1 MIEDLRK
8 PLIAQLQALHAMK
21 AGALKMFDP
30 MLASVAK
37 ARDSDLKMAEVA
49 DLLGR
54 MHGAFSAHRQVTAE
68 NAELLE
74 QRLRALGAAPS
85 KGKVGAMSVGSIMRA
100 HGGPRLGQGFGANA
114 RDAFVFEHLEIALGN
129 LLAQLAD
136 RAEDPETAALAR
148 KCIEDDTNQREI
160 INRNWVNVLSLELAS
175 KSLPVHRPPEDE

>member
-8 PLIAQLQALHAMK
+8 PLIAQ

-30 MLASVAK
+30 MLAGVAK

-54 MHGAFSAHRQVTAE
+54 MHNSFSAHREVTAQ

-74 QRLRALGAAPS
+74 ARLRALGAAPS
-85 KGKVGAMSVGSIMRA
+85 KGKVGAMSAGSLLRA
-100 HGGPRLGQGFGANA
+100 HVGPRVGQGFGANA
-114 RDAFVFEHLEIALGN
+114 RDAFVFEHLEIANGN

-136 RAEDPETAALAR
+136 RAGDTETAALAR
-148 KCIEDDTNQREI
+148 KCIEDDTNQREL
-160 INRNWVNVLSLELAS
+160 INRNWVNVLSLQLAS
-175 KSLPVHRPPEDE
+175 KGLPVHRPAEPDA